1 MNTFRLFYLLFFFGI
16 TAGCSKNQIIGLNE
30 SIRHDDFEY
39 SVTGFE
45 KADSLQSEKSWI
57 HPAGR
62 FVIVHFIVHN
72 NALRVEH
79 KWDNTIAYV
88 MTEKGSTYE
97 NNPALQKIYNTM
109 HPFNWQ
115 TEYITAHGDSQE
127 TIFVYDVPRNAK
139 NLYLMVRGYM
149 LMGDVLNLNE
159 FRRIR
164 IKLY

>member
-1 MNTFRLFYLLFFFGI
+1 MMNAFRLFYLLLFFGI
-16 TAGCSKNQIIGLNE
+16 TAGCKNQIIGLNE

-45 KADSLQSEKSWI
+45 KADSIQSEKSWI
-57 HPAGR
+57 YPAGR
-62 FVIVHFIVHN
+62 FVIVHYRVQN
-72 NALRVEH
+72 NALRVDH

-88 MTEKGSTYE
+88 MTEKGSIFE
-97 NNPALQKIYNTM
+97 NNTALQKTYNSL

-115 TEYITAHGDSQE
+115 KEYITEHGDSQE
-127 TIFVYDVPRNAK
+127 TILIFDVPRNAK
-139 NLYLMVRGYM
+139 NLYVMVRGYM

-159 FRRIR
+159 FKRIR

>member
-1 MNTFRLFYLLFFFGI
+1 MNSFRLFYILFFFGI
-16 TAGCSKNQIIGLNE
+16 TAGCKNQIIGLNE

-45 KADSLQSEKSWI
+45 KADSLQSGKFRI
-57 HPAGR
+57 YPAGR
-62 FVIVHFIVHN
+62 FVIVHFMVQN

-88 MTEKGSTYE
+88 MTEKGSTHE
-97 NNPALQKIYNTM
+97 NNTDLQKMYNSM

-115 TEYITAHGDSQE
+115 PEYITDHGDSQE
-127 TIFVYDVPRNAK
+127 TIFVFDVPRNAK
-139 NLYLMVRGYM
+139 NLYVMVRGYM
-149 LMGDVLNLNE
+149 LMGDILNLNE
-159 FRRIR
+159 FKRIR